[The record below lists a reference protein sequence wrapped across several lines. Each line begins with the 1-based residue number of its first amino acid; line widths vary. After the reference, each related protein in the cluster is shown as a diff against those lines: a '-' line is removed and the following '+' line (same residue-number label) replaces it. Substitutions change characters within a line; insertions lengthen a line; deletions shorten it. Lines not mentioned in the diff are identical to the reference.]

1 MLENEYIVN
10 LANKFNEIINE
21 ANKAK
26 DLYVSLGQ
34 KYAAGEELKDTIIN
48 QPAENQVQDL
58 EDELNRINNMTFA
71 DYSEMVQGTP
81 TEEEFEEWKNTRV
94 ETLQNLI
101 EEERVRRAERTART
115 DNAALDGNQL
125 YMDEAS
131 DEYDKTVEELK
142 KHVEKINTQ
151 FERTAKRIQIRLDE
165 LDEDIAEIVDEL
177 SETKDHDER
186 IRLSKELESYRTM
199 KVSYET
205 NLATINEI
213 KDLPNEISNS
223 IEDYEKVEELLAT
236 ATEKLNEVNGRI
248 SRATNEIE
256 VNVSYNKQTGKY
268 TVECSCGNFKLS
280 PGKEYTAEEL
290 TKENIGKLLKGFV
303 GALANNRVALYKNG
317 MMYMKTSFE
326 NAANNIVEVA
336 KDMEKVAG
344 VAVEEDKPLFNPS
357 MEESAEPPVIETP
370 SVESEEDLTHDNS
383 SGLLTAEEI
392 DDALSGMNSF
402 EKDEEETLSPLEQP
416 QIEEPEV
423 DKPEEQHT
431 TGSNDG
437 SKPSQ
442 SEDGNKTFNEDGTF
456 TDDVVDSILSG
467 VKKEEE
473 NQKAKAGNGNSGE
486 GKPEEDKEESD
497 KNEMNK
503 DDSKIKADPVVKKVI
518 KSRNALRLGTS
529 ITGAIGAATALGI
542 AGIPLL
548 GVPVVAVAA
557 YGFTNVLVN
566 AAAQHKSNK
575 IRKTLSRIADK
586 YDLIVKVDR
595 ETKSVY
601 FCSTNDLSTRI
612 TSEDLNNPNPDV
624 RRVAEQLQDELDE
637 VFENDQRG
645 LATPEQMEEY
655 EKKIGNITQKPPLEF
670 CQKVTLDNLEAAYQQ
685 IGGVYSV
692 KERKNVN
699 LFNKNFKTLFQ
710 QDAETIATDFSR
722 SMQPETPTE
731 VVDVEYEDVT
741 NLEKGQGEND
751 KTETTENTEDKSQEV
766 SASQQ
771 SPVVE
776 EEPELASEQQ
786 PEPVEEVT
794 TVEEPKEEKTEPTPA
809 SNVDVDNL
817 DNAEDLLHAFPTE
830 DELKRFLDGV
840 DVNNKLKSNSS
851 NVHNANAYEEMATEL
866 DGPEVEAQELGE
878 EKGRTL

>member
-58 EDELNRINNMTFA
+58 EDELNRINNMKFA

-101 EEERVRRAERTART
+101 EEEKVRRAERTART

-336 KDMEKVAG
+336 KDMGKVVG
-344 VAVEEDKPLFNPS
+344 VDKDQLRVDKPEADKP
-357 MEESAEPPVIETP
+357 EADKPEADKPEV
-370 SVESEEDLTHDNS
+370 D
-383 SGLLTAEEI
+383 
-392 DDALSGMNSF
+392 
-402 EKDEEETLSPLEQP
+402 K
-416 QIEEPEV
+416 PEV

-431 TGSNDG
+431 TGSNDS

-467 VKKEEE
+467 VKREEE
-473 NQKAKAGNGNSGE
+473 NQKAKAGNGNSEE

-612 TSEDLNNPNPDV
+612 TSEDLNNPNPEV

-741 NLEKGQGEND
+741 DLEKEQGEND
-751 KTETTENTEDKSQEV
+751 KTETTENTENTEDKSQEV